1 MDYQNM
7 TLTRQNGVATLTLTR
22 VDAMNALN
30 METKAELA
38 DVVKVVSTD
47 PEIRC
52 LLITGTGKA
61 FSAGGDIIEMEL
73 NKTAVIARQ
82 RLQKL
87 LNEVFIPLG
96 ELEKPTIAAIN
107 GHAHGAG
114 LSLALA
120 CDLIIAAES
129 ASMSCAFV
137 KLGLLPDC
145 GSLYF
150 LPRRVGMGVAKDLI
164 FTGRR
169 ISGTEAAQL
178 GVVNRVVPDDQLEQ
192 VAGDLARQLAASAT
206 LAIGMS
212 KRILG
217 QSLELT
223 LRQVSELEAHG
234 QAMLTTTEDHQ
245 NARIAFASKGTPTYN
260 GR

>member
-1 MDYQNM
+1 
-7 TLTRQNGVATLTLTR
+7 
-22 VDAMNALN
+22 
-30 METKAELA
+30 
-38 DVVKVVSTD
+38 
-47 PEIRC
+47 
-52 LLITGTGKA
+52 
-61 FSAGGDIIEMEL
+61 
-73 NKTAVIARQ
+73 
-82 RLQKL
+82 
-87 LNEVFIPLG
+87 
-96 ELEKPTIAAIN
+96 
-107 GHAHGAG
+107 
-114 LSLALA
+114 
-120 CDLIIAAES
+120 
-129 ASMSCAFV
+129 
-137 KLGLLPDC
+137 
-145 GSLYF
+145 
-150 LPRRVGMGVAKDLI
+150 MGVAKDLI